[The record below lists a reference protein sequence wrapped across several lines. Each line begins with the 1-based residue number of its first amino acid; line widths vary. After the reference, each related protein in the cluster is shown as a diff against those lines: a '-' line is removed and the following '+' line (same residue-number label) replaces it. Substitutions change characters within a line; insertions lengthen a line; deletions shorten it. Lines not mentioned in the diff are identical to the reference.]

1 MRNKRRKKHRKH
13 REVDYEEFN
22 KDIISRN
29 KRETFNLDI
38 KLRFKLCED
47 PNGDPLTPGMSENYV
62 LPVLLPVIIS
72 HTESLVWVGPE
83 TEIKPK
89 VIFITHHENY
99 LGWFIKDIGGLTF
112 ESVSYESGSNDTAAH
127 LALCVQWWTMKRQHS
142 NCPTL
147 LRQLWKWE
155 KSIRSKLFIWT
166 KWCWLYL

>member
-22 KDIISRN
+22 EDIISRN

-72 HTESLVWVGPE
+72 YTESLHWVGPE
-83 TEIKPK
+83 SEIKPK

-99 LGWFIKDIGGLTF
+99 LGWFIKDIGALTF
-112 ESVSYESGSNDTAAH
+112 ESVVLWVGVKRYGS
-127 LALCVQWWTMKRQHS
+127 
-142 NCPTL
+142 PTCFM
-147 LRQLWKWE
+147 RTVMNHEKKTQQLPNPA
-155 KSIRSKLFIWT
+155 
-166 KWCWLYL
+166 